1 MGMIEK
7 IYIYMY
13 AQSVWVQTQLQNQI
27 SSVQKP
33 HTLFVMYMNK
43 MLNDANF
50 VQDIVSNISI
60 I

>member
-1 MGMIEK
+1 
-7 IYIYMY
+7 MY